1 MIGPGSRGDS
11 PVHSQPQ
18 RGAPSAADQR
28 KATPPS
34 HDPTQPAT
42 GKKGGAGFS
51 RFAQSLSQWA
61 GRPLTFALAC
71 VLLVAWALSGPFFHF
86 NDTWQL
92 VINTSTTIITFL
104 MVFLIQSTQNR
115 DTDALHIKID
125 ELLRTTHHAHRV
137 LMGLDD
143 MGSEEL
149 QKLRKT
155 YEEMGEENAQDGS
168 PQKVAER
175 EEKEDQHGPASP

>member
-1 MIGPGSRGDS
+1 MAKQSPEPSGKNGKPGSQAGHPGD
-11 PVHSQPQ
+11 
-18 RGAPSAADQR
+18 
-28 KATPPS
+28 K
-34 HDPTQPAT
+34 
-42 GKKGGAGFS
+42 GFS
-51 RFAQSLSQWA
+51 RFAQMLSQWS

-71 VLLVAWALSGPFFHF
+71 ILLVGWALSGPFFHF

-125 ELLRTTHHAHRV
+125 ELLRTTQHAHQV

-143 MGSEEL
+143 LGSEEL
-149 QKLRKT
+149 QELRKT
-155 YEEMGEENAQDGS
+155 YEKMGEDCDDDDS
-168 PQKVAER
+168 PQQVAER
-175 EEKEDQHGPASP
+175 EKHEDKRKHNDDG

>member
-1 MIGPGSRGDS
+1 MASEAPEARAQRPGKQRPGDRQRPGERRTEQKS
-11 PVHSQPQ
+11 PAEQQ
-18 RGAPSAADQR
+18 PSA
-28 KATPPS
+28 PP
-34 HDPTQPAT
+34 H
-42 GKKGGAGFS
+42 GGAGFS
-51 RFAQSLSQWA
+51 RFAQALSQWA

-71 VLLVAWALSGPFFHF
+71 VLLVGWALSGPFFHF

-155 YEEMGEENAQDGS
+155 YEEMGEDNAGEGS
-168 PQKVAER
+168 PQSVANR
-175 EEKEDQHGPASP
+175 EERQQDGGRDD

>member
-1 MIGPGSRGDS
+1 MSNAVNKSSDEKKT
-11 PVHSQPQ
+11 
-18 RGAPSAADQR
+18 GAS
-28 KATPPS
+28 
-34 HDPTQPAT
+34 
-42 GKKGGAGFS
+42 FS
-51 RFAQSLSQWA
+51 RFAQALSQWA

-71 VLLVAWALSGPFFHF
+71 VLLVGWALSGPFFHF

-155 YEEMGEENAQDGS
+155 YEEMGEENNAAEGS
-168 PQKVAER
+168 PQIVANR
-175 EEKEDQHGPASP
+175 EEQEERNPGN

>member
-1 MIGPGSRGDS
+1 MAKQTRERPGQHGPAKRQEGD
-11 PVHSQPQ
+11 
-18 RGAPSAADQR
+18 
-28 KATPPS
+28 K
-34 HDPTQPAT
+34 
-42 GKKGGAGFS
+42 GFS
-51 RFAQSLSQWA
+51 RFAQVLSQWS

-71 VLLVAWALSGPFFHF
+71 VLLVGWALSGPFFHF

-155 YEEMGEENAQDGS
+155 YEEMGEENAADGS
-168 PQKVAER
+168 PQRVADR
-175 EEKEDQHGPASP
+175 EEDEEESGQRSGQ

>member
-1 MIGPGSRGDS
+1 MSNAANNS
-11 PVHSQPQ
+11 PDEKKA
-18 RGAPSAADQR
+18 GAS
-28 KATPPS
+28 
-34 HDPTQPAT
+34 
-42 GKKGGAGFS
+42 FS
-51 RFAQSLSQWA
+51 RFAQALSQWA

-71 VLLVAWALSGPFFHF
+71 VLLVGWALSGPFFHF

-155 YEEMGEENAQDGS
+155 YEEMGEENNATEGS
-168 PQKVAER
+168 PQKVANR
-175 EEKEDQHGPASP
+175 EEQQERNPGD

>member
-1 MIGPGSRGDS
+1 MSNAANDS
-11 PVHSQPQ
+11 PDEKKA
-18 RGAPSAADQR
+18 GAS
-28 KATPPS
+28 
-34 HDPTQPAT
+34 
-42 GKKGGAGFS
+42 FS
-51 RFAQSLSQWA
+51 RFAQALSQWA

-71 VLLVAWALSGPFFHF
+71 VLLVGWALSGPFFHF

-155 YEEMGEENAQDGS
+155 YEEMGEENNATEGS
-168 PQKVAER
+168 PQKVANQEEQQER
-175 EEKEDQHGPASP
+175 NPGD

>member
-1 MIGPGSRGDS
+1 MSSAPDKSSDEKHEKKS
-11 PVHSQPQ
+11 
-18 RGAPSAADQR
+18 GAS
-28 KATPPS
+28 
-34 HDPTQPAT
+34 
-42 GKKGGAGFS
+42 FS
-51 RFAQSLSQWA
+51 RFAQALSQWA
-61 GRPLTFALAC
+61 GRPLTFGLAC
-71 VLLVAWALSGPFFHF
+71 VLLVGWALSGPFFHF

-125 ELLRTTHHAHRV
+125 ELLRTTKHAHSV

-149 QKLRKT
+149 QELRKT
-155 YEEMGEENAQDGS
+155 YEEMGEQHDGEGS
-168 PQKVAER
+168 PQSVANR
-175 EEKEDQHGPASP
+175 EERQEERDAKD

>member
-1 MIGPGSRGDS
+1 MLGPGSRGDL
-11 PVHSQPQ
+11 PAHAQPQ
-18 RGAPSAADQR
+18 RGAPSARVNGKQFPLR
-28 KATPPS
+28 TT
-34 HDPTQPAT
+34 PTQPAA

-51 RFAQSLSQWA
+51 RFAQALSQWA

-143 MGSEEL
+143 LGSEEL
-149 QKLRKT
+149 RKLRKT
-155 YEEMGEENAQDGS
+155 YEEIGEENVQDGS
-168 PQKVAER
+168 PQRVAER
-175 EEKEDQHGPASP
+175 EEEDQRGPATP

>member
-1 MIGPGSRGDS
+1 MSR
-11 PVHSQPQ
+11 QPSKAE
-18 RGAPSAADQR
+18 GAGTPKERRPEKGQKPEKQHKAD
-28 KATPPS
+28 
-34 HDPTQPAT
+34 
-42 GKKGGAGFS
+42 AGFS
-51 RFAQSLSQWA
+51 RFAQTLSQWS

-71 VLLVAWALSGPFFHF
+71 VLLVGWALSGPFFHF

-125 ELLRTTHHAHRV
+125 ELLRTTRHAHSV
-137 LMGLDD
+137 LMCLDD

-155 YEEMGEENAQDGS
+155 YEEMGRGAEGS
-168 PQKVAER
+168 PQKVAEG
-175 EEKEDQHGPASP
+175 EEARQERHDGSDD

>member
-1 MIGPGSRGDS
+1 MSTEPCKAGKDKSGD
-11 PVHSQPQ
+11 
-18 RGAPSAADQR
+18 
-28 KATPPS
+28 
-34 HDPTQPAT
+34 
-42 GKKGGAGFS
+42 AGFS
-51 RFAQSLSQWA
+51 RFAQILSQWS

-71 VLLVAWALSGPFFHF
+71 VLLLGWALSGPLFHF

-125 ELLRTTHHAHRV
+125 ELLRTTHHAHSV

-155 YEEMGEENAQDGS
+155 YEEMGEDHVAEGS
-168 PQKVAER
+168 PQNVADR
-175 EEKEDQHGPASP
+175 EEQQEERKSED

>member
-1 MIGPGSRGDS
+1 MSNAANNS
-11 PVHSQPQ
+11 PDEKKA
-18 RGAPSAADQR
+18 GAS
-28 KATPPS
+28 
-34 HDPTQPAT
+34 
-42 GKKGGAGFS
+42 FS
-51 RFAQSLSQWA
+51 RFAQALSQWA

-71 VLLVAWALSGPFFHF
+71 VLLVGWALSGPFFHF

-155 YEEMGEENAQDGS
+155 YEEMGEENNVTEGS
-168 PQKVAER
+168 PQKVANR
-175 EEKEDQHGPASP
+175 EEQQERNPGD

>member
-1 MIGPGSRGDS
+1 M
-11 PVHSQPQ
+11 
-18 RGAPSAADQR
+18 
-28 KATPPS
+28 PPS
-34 HDPTQPAT
+34 HDPTQPAA

-51 RFAQSLSQWA
+51 RFAQALSQWA

-143 MGSEEL
+143 LGSEEL
-149 QKLRKT
+149 QSKT
-155 YEEMGEENAQDGS
+155 YEEIGEENVQDGS
-168 PQKVAER
+168 PQRVAEH
-175 EEKEDQHGPASP
+175 EEEDQRGPGSS

>member
-1 MIGPGSRGDS
+1 MSERASSSASDS
-11 PVHSQPQ
+11 DVTQ
-18 RGAPSAADQR
+18 QR
-28 KATPPS
+28 K
-34 HDPTQPAT
+34 PAET
-42 GKKGGAGFS
+42 VRERHQQAEEKRGGAHFS
-51 RFAQSLSQWA
+51 RFAQALSQWA

-71 VLLVAWALSGPFFHF
+71 VLLVGWALSGPLFHF

-175 EEKEDQHGPASP
+175 EEQDEQHGQRAED

>member
-1 MIGPGSRGDS
+1 MSNAANDS
-11 PVHSQPQ
+11 PDEKKA
-18 RGAPSAADQR
+18 GAS
-28 KATPPS
+28 
-34 HDPTQPAT
+34 
-42 GKKGGAGFS
+42 FS
-51 RFAQSLSQWA
+51 RFAQALSQWA

-71 VLLVAWALSGPFFHF
+71 VLLVGWALSGPFFHF

-155 YEEMGEENAQDGS
+155 YEEMGEENNATEGS
-168 PQKVAER
+168 PQKVANR
-175 EEKEDQHGPASP
+175 EEQQERNPGD

>member
-1 MIGPGSRGDS
+1 MSS
-11 PVHSQPQ
+11 ESNKPQ
-18 RGAPSAADQR
+18 GGKQGAM
-28 KATPPS
+28 
-34 HDPTQPAT
+34 
-42 GKKGGAGFS
+42 GFS
-51 RFAQSLSQWA
+51 RFAQALSKWA

-71 VLLVAWALSGPFFHF
+71 VLLVGWALSGPFFHF

-149 QKLRKT
+149 QKLRRT
-155 YEEMGEENAQDGS
+155 YEEMGEENAGDES
-168 PQKVAER
+168 PQGVASR
-175 EEKEDQHGPASP
+175 EEKAERHKRNTED

>member
-1 MIGPGSRGDS
+1 MSSESNKQQGGK
-11 PVHSQPQ
+11 Q
-18 RGAPSAADQR
+18 GAM
-28 KATPPS
+28 
-34 HDPTQPAT
+34 
-42 GKKGGAGFS
+42 GFS
-51 RFAQSLSQWA
+51 RFAQALSKWA

-71 VLLVAWALSGPFFHF
+71 VLLVGWALSGPFFHF

-149 QKLRKT
+149 QKLRRT
-155 YEEMGEENAQDGS
+155 YEEMGEENAGEES
-168 PQKVAER
+168 PQGVASREKKAER
-175 EEKEDQHGPASP
+175 HKRNTED

>member
-1 MIGPGSRGDS
+1 MSNELNKPNEQKRG
-11 PVHSQPQ
+11 
-18 RGAPSAADQR
+18 G
-28 KATPPS
+28 T
-34 HDPTQPAT
+34 
-42 GKKGGAGFS
+42 GFS
-51 RFAQSLSQWA
+51 RFAQALSQWA

-71 VLLVAWALSGPFFHF
+71 VMLVGWALSGPFFHF

-155 YEEMGEENAQDGS
+155 YEEMGEDNAEEGS
-168 PQKVAER
+168 PQKVADR
-175 EEKEDQHGPASP
+175 EEETEERQQQTDD